1 MNVTFDRNLF
11 TQIGLDSASLTMLGS
26 VVHSFLQ
33 PGDYRAV
40 VHKGPEVITAFTI
53 RSDTGSS
60 NAQATIDLAT
70 LASVPDASH
79 PEGCSCC
86 ADRGTKEGG
95 PREFVVNPR
104 GFVLF
109 HVSRGAGGYYVHARR
124 ADTEEQDKGYDS
136 RTLAP
141 GDVFTAIVL
150 RPGTYTMANSLT
162 GSKGELVVTYP
173 KPGEK
178 RYRPGAALRVVC
190 HEKGLEPDRV
200 QIGPGQGVIFES
212 HVPARIQIK
221 LEKPDDGPKRKEP
234 RRRRTGLLAN
244 RLR

>member
-1 MNVTFDRNLF
+1 MNVTLDRNLF

-26 VVHSFLQ
+26 VVHSFSQ
-33 PGDYRAV
+33 AGDYRAV
-40 VHKGPEVITAFTI
+40 VHEGPKVLAAFAI
-53 RSDTGSS
+53 RSDAASS

-70 LASVPDASH
+70 LTSVPDPSH
-79 PEGCSCC
+79 PEGCQCC
-86 ADRGTKEGG
+86 AKGAKDVGQ
-95 PREFVVNPR
+95 REFVVNPR

-124 ADTEEQDKGYDS
+124 ADAEQEDKGYDS
-136 RTLAP
+136 RSLVP

-150 RPGTYTMANSLT
+150 RPGSYTMTNSLT
-162 GSKGELVVTYP
+162 GAKGELVVTYP

-178 RYRPGAALRVVC
+178 RYRPGAPVRVIC

-200 QIGPGQGVIFES
+200 KIGPGQGVIFES
-212 HVPARIQIK
+212 RVPARIQIK
-221 LEKPDDGPKRKEP
+221 LEKPDDGPKTKEP
-234 RRRRTGLLAN
+234 RSPRAGLRTN

>member
-1 MNVTFDRNLF
+1 MSVTFDRNLF

-26 VVHSFLQ
+26 VVHCFSQ

-40 VHKGPEVITAFTI
+40 VHEGSKVVAAFTI
-53 RSDTGSS
+53 RSDTASS
-60 NAQATIDLAT
+60 NAQATIDLPL
-70 LASVPDASH
+70 LASVPDPSH
-79 PEGCSCC
+79 PEGCPCC
-86 ADRGTKEGG
+86 ADGSTKRVG

-124 ADTEEQDKGYDS
+124 ADAEQEDKGYDS

-150 RPGTYTMANSLT
+150 RPGTYTMTNSLT
-162 GSKGELVVTYP
+162 GGKGELVVTYP

-178 RYRPGAALRVVC
+178 RYRPGAPVRVIC
-190 HEKGLEPDRV
+190 HENGLEPDRV

-212 HVPARIQIK
+212 RVPGRIQIK
-221 LEKPDDGPKRKEP
+221 LEKPDDGPKTKEP
-234 RRRRTGLLAN
+234 RRRRPGLLAN